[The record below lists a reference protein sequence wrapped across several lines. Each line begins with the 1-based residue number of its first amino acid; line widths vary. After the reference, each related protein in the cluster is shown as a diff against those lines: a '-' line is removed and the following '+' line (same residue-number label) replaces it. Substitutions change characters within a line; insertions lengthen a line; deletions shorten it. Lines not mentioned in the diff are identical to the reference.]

1 MKNILI
7 ADDLEIFRVALKSY
21 LYNENYNFFE
31 AEDGLQAIEII
42 KKTKL
47 DLILCDVN
55 MPNATGN
62 EVFHFLKTND
72 LNSKTPFIFLTAFL
86 DSIYVNQNEVE
97 CMSKPI
103 TKFQIK
109 IIVDKYL

>member
-7 ADDLEIFRVALKSY
+7 ADDIEIFRMALKSY
-21 LYNENYNFFE
+21 LNNENHTILE
-31 AEDGLQAIEII
+31 ASDGLQAIEII
-42 KKTKL
+42 KNTKL

-62 EVFHFLKTND
+62 EVFHFLKSNQ
-72 LNSKTPFIFLTAFL
+72 LNKATPFIFLTAFL

-97 CMSKPI
+97 CISKPI
-103 TKFQIK
+103 TKAQIK
-109 IIVDKYL
+109 KIVEKYL